1 MAHSYSSNRD
11 VPVVRPRSVRLVD
24 IRRLF
29 TWSIL
34 WRLFMAFLMCSL
46 YVLGA
51 WSGITKPAYAA
62 TLTHQAFSHNQSAL
76 ALNAPQSHH
85 LPRVQQALQLP
96 QSPQQR
102 AAALVN
108 SQTPV
113 DGYGVQPFYTYIT
126 YPIDDHLELKV
137 NVANG
142 NMVAHMSN
150 LHIQGTGIDESIQ
163 GYYNAQN
170 NNSTSDL
177 GNNWNFSMGHDVRLD
192 VSNPTQGII
201 FHGPSGFSAFFAY
214 NSTTQTYSDAPGINA
229 SLVFNSGANTYTLTF
244 HPTGEQYVF
253 GSNNRLATDKDK
265 NGNSLSYAYSNP
277 NHDMASITDS
287 QGRVTTFT
295 HNTAYGSNS
304 FPSGQI
310 TSFTDPA
317 GRTVQ
322 YNYGERGNPA
332 NSLTSVTDVMGKT
345 TMFDYSYNDLTTITD
360 PNGNV
365 TTMSYLTGD
374 KVSTI
379 TDATQQG
386 KILFAYNSGNT
397 VFTDRNGHN
406 TTYYINTSNPTN
418 PYTINKVT
426 DAHGHNKSTTF
437 DANLDVTNYSDA
449 LNDQSISSFDA
460 NNRLNSVQ
468 DANGAATS
476 FTYPSSGTNLFYP
489 LTQKDPQGNQTN
501 YAYDSNGNLTSAV
514 NNSTGKGLTYTYNQN
529 GTIASMTDA
538 NGNLTTYSYDAH
550 GNLIK
555 VTPPAT
561 NGSTLKPST
570 LTVDPNTSRV
580 NSVIDG
586 NNHQTTFTYDNF
598 DRITNISY
606 AGGATIAYSYDTN
619 GNLLTVQDNTGLT
632 TFTYDALNRIR
643 TKTLPG
649 GTIITTAYDKT
660 GNLTSFNDGGGAV
673 SYHYDAVNN
682 MTVLTEPDGTQT
694 TYSYDQAD
702 RKIEIQYPNLT
713 GMKMTYD
720 KAGHQLTSI
729 GGTMDSSGNILTTYS
744 SFSYSYLSGTTQ
756 TALLQS
762 VDQLD
767 PVSHSATYHRAYSY
781 DSQNR
786 LTVADAT
793 KAGTETEKWSYAY
806 DNAGNRTQ
814 DILAI
819 PGQPTVTNTYTYA
832 PGNELL
838 TKQLQGGA
846 STSYSYDG
854 NGNLTGSTGGPS
866 FTYNTKNQTTNIGS
880 DSYTYSGADQQDRVQ
895 VNTDAF
901 VYTGLGLSA
910 RTDVSGTTHFVRCS
924 CGLLNNERTP
934 DGKKYYYLFDGLGSI
949 VGMTDSS
956 GNEVSRYDYNPYGQ
970 VINQQEQSGLN
981 NPWKFAGGY
990 LDSSTSL
997 YKFGTRYYDPALG
1010 RWTQQDPVGGSLGDL
1025 NSANRYTY
1033 ANDDPVNVVDPSGR
1047 DCVTDFV
1054 LSIIADVGTT
1064 FAGFATLV
1072 ALLDAAIAGATIGG
1086 ILIISW
1092 VSFPILALIG
1102 AYFTAELIMTCFYS

>member
-1 MAHSYSSNRD
+1 
-11 VPVVRPRSVRLVD
+11 
-24 IRRLF
+24 
-29 TWSIL
+29 
-34 WRLFMAFLMCSL
+34 MAFLMCSL

-51 WSGITKPAYAA
+51 WSGIIPPVHAA
-62 TLTHQAFSHNQSAL
+62 TL
-76 ALNAPQSHH
+76 ALNVPQSHS
-85 LPRVQQALQLP
+85 LPRVKQALQLP

-142 NMVAHMSN
+142 NMVAHLSN
-150 LHIQGTGIDESIQ
+150 LHIQGTGIDESIE

-177 GNNWNFSMGHDVRLD
+177 GNNWNFGMGHDVRLD

-214 NSTTQTYSDAPGINA
+214 NSTTQTYTDAPGINA

-317 GRTVQ
+317 GRTMQ

-345 TMFDYSYNDLTTITD
+345 TMFDYRNNDLTTITD

-365 TTMSYLTGD
+365 TTINYLTGD

-386 KILFAYNSGNT
+386 EILFAYNSGNT
-397 VFTDRNGHN
+397 VFTDRTGHN
-406 TTYYINTSNPTN
+406 TTYYIDTTNLTN

-426 DAHGHNKSTTF
+426 DAHGHNKKTTF

-476 FTYPSSGTNLFYP
+476 FTYPSSGNNLFYP
-489 LTQKDPQGNQTN
+489 LTQKDPQSNQTN

-514 NNSTGKGLTYTYNQN
+514 NNSTGKGLTYTYNQSPAN
-529 GTIASMTDA
+529 GVITKITDA
-538 NGNLTTYSYDAH
+538 NGSATTFGYDAH
-550 GNLIK
+550 WNLTS
-555 VTPPAT
+555 VTPPNS
-561 NGSTLKPST
+561 NGSTLKPYT

-586 NNHQTTFTYDNF
+586 NNHQTNFTYDNF
-598 DRITNISY
+598 DRVTKISY
-606 AGGATIAYSYDTN
+606 ADGATTSYTYDSN

-673 SYHYDAVNN
+673 TYHYDSVNN
-682 MTVLTEPDGTQT
+682 MTVLTEPDGAQT

-702 RKIEIQYPNLT
+702 RKIKIQYPNLT
-713 GMKMTYD
+713 GMTMSYD
-720 KAGHQLTSI
+720 KAGHELTSI

-744 SFSYSYLSGTTQ
+744 SFQYSYLSGSTQ
-756 TALLQS
+756 TALLQKVTVL
-762 VDQLD
+762 VDPFNQSTLT
-767 PVSHSATYHRAYSY
+767 AWAYGY

-786 LTVADAT
+786 LITANKTDAGNPL
-793 KAGTETEKWSYAY
+793 AAYSYAY
-806 DNAGNRTQ
+806 DAAGNRTK
-814 DILAI
+814 DILAR

-846 STSYSYDG
+846 TTSYSYDG

-866 FTYNTKNQTTNIGS
+866 FTYNSKNQTTNIGS

-895 VNTDAF
+895 VNTATF

-910 RTDVSGTTHFVRCS
+910 RTDASGTTHFVRCS

-949 VGMTDSS
+949 VGITDSI
-956 GNEVSRYDYNPYGQ
+956 GKEVNGYVYDPFGQ
-970 VINQQEQSGLN
+970 IVAQKEQSGLN

-997 YKFGTRYYDPALG
+997 YKFGVRYYDPALG
-1010 RWTQQDPVGGSLGDL
+1010 RWTQQDPVGAGYVYAGD
-1025 NSANRYTY
+1025 N
-1033 ANDDPVNVVDPSGR
+1033 PVNAVDPSGKVEVFLETTWNIITGFEVAFSSEDLASLQGGGGDYIKWIVSEALKGLGVPGIVR
-1047 DCVTDFV
+1047 DVILLIIDFQ
-1054 LSIIADVGTT
+1054 INE
-1064 FAGFATLV
+1064 LV
-1072 ALLDAAIAGATIGG
+1072 AYSNLSCGGNGAAIYES
-1086 ILIISW
+1086 ILYS
-1092 VSFPILALIG
+1092 PIPTLR
-1102 AYFTAELIMTCFYS
+1102 CP